1 LSLADP
7 EGFIKTMN
15 RLDTSMGHFNK
26 VVAGLTRVI
35 DKNIRAQTKVVAA
48 ANKTHGVMLG
58 VVADLELMGGAFGKV
73 KGFLANILL
82 PVDES
87 TPKFFKYA
95 QGLMSLSNAYTN
107 LWTPFKQ
114 HLKAKQDESKAQ
126 KKLTNA
132 SQISITGL
140 SQVNSRMNLFG
151 NLMKD
156 TKSMIPS
163 ILPSLRGIVS
173 PAVSPGGGTIIHKR
187 IPGIA
192 PTELTGLKPLEEIAK
207 PNRFKAL
214 REMGSSKMKTAM
226 GHWKKNVTTPI
237 KQIASGGIGLGFQ
250 VHIVMALMQS
260 FASLFA
266 IFQPI
271 MDVVGLL
278 MERLSVGFIPIV
290 TMLINI
296 ITSPPVLAMI
306 DALSLAMYE
315 FFEIFKPLT
324 PIIISMIG
332 IALMPLMM
340 ILGILTPTLEMLGMI
355 FGVVFIAIS
364 PLFDLLSGPLA
375 GVFGILTNL
384 LSVLLVAGLYP
395 LVGAI
400 YIVGLGIAALMDF
413 FTAGAAGAIANWNT
427 LMLPIFGAM
436 GTATMGVLGSFQ
448 VGTDFVPQTGIYHL
462 TRGEGVRTVEE
473 NREPISS
480 PIVINMYGSYLGAD
494 MEDLSNRLA
503 KKLSLHRF

>member
-114 HLKAKQDESKAQ
+114 HLKAKQDESKAH
-126 KKLTNA
+126 
-132 SQISITGL
+132 
-140 SQVNSRMNLFG
+140 FG

-400 YIVGLGIAALMDF
+400 YIVGLGIAA
-413 FTAGAAGAIANWNT
+413 
-427 LMLPIFGAM
+427 
-436 GTATMGVLGSFQ
+436 
-448 VGTDFVPQTGIYHL
+448 DFVPQTGIYHL